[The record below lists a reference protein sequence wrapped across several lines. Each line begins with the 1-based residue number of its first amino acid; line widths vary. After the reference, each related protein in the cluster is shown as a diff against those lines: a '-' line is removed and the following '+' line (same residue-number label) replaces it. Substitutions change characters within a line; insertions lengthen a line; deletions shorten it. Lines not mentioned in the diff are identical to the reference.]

1 MATLGA
7 RAKSARRA
15 AQRRIV
21 ELSIQLDNASS
32 TDTKVEI
39 SRRIT
44 RMEELISQT
53 RMYEGGKR
61 IVGRTVDERK
71 AAVTELEDLNKDIK
85 LSRTSGVRAS
95 NSVFMKNIYEVSHG
109 SKIDEMTEGEMRS
122 FWRATQKTWEGRA
135 KTTADRYGLIKD
147 YYGTSNLKDIFDAI
161 VALNS
166 DKIELLSVI
175 QEGGRLTDEQKEL
188 AQSIMRSDDEM
199 VKKYSKNEDSPL
211 VGAVRSSIP
220 EMTKRDFQTVIGA
233 IRALRAGN
241 ISEDLY
247 NDILNEV
254 RNS

>member
-15 AQRRIV
+15 AQRRIA
-21 ELSIQLDNASS
+21 ELSTQLDSASS

-44 RMEELISQT
+44 HMEQLINQT
-53 RMYEGGKR
+53 RMYEGGRR
-61 IVGRTVDERK
+61 IVGRTVDERES
-71 AAVTELEDLNKDIK
+71 AVTELEDLNKGIK

-95 NSVFMKNIYEVSHG
+95 NRVFQKNIYEVSHG

-135 KTTADRYGLIKD
+135 KTTSERYGLIQD
-147 YYGTSNLKDIFDAI
+147 YYGTSNLKDIFDVV

-188 AQSIMRSDDEM
+188 AQSIMREDDEM